1 MNATQF
7 EISETLGR
15 LNSLAPGGYALGFHI
30 EFMAPKFVFQTY
42 PKSWLDHYSSNGLI
56 MVDPMVAWG
65 FEHTG
70 TQRWSGLDDSSG
82 VMKMAADHGM
92 KYGVVIA
99 TVSGDSRSLG
109 GFSHT
114 EREFTDSEI
123 EDLQSGVVA
132 IHNNT
137 ADTAKLDADT
147 VEHLKKMSI
156 MVTHPGS

>member
-15 LNSLAPGGYALGFHI
+15 LNSLAPAGYALGFQL
-30 EFMAPKFVFQTY
+30 EFMAPRFVFQTY
-42 PKSWLDHYSSNGLI
+42 PKSWLDYYSSNGLV

-70 TQRWSGLDDSSG
+70 TQRWSNLEDSSG
-82 VMKMAADHGM
+82 VMKKAAEHGM

-109 GFSHT
+109 GFAHT
-114 EREFTDSEI
+114 DREFTDEEI
-123 EDLQSGVVA
+123 ADLQSGVVA
-132 IHNNT
+132 LHNYT
-137 ADTAKLDADT
+137 ADTAHLDEET

>member
-1 MNATQF
+1 MIAAQL

-15 LNSLAPGGYALGFHI
+15 LSSLAPGGYALGFHI
-30 EFMAPKFVFQTY
+30 ELMAPKFFFQTY

-56 MVDPMVAWG
+56 MVDPTVAWG

-82 VMKMAADHGM
+82 VMKMAAKHGM

-99 TVSGDSRSLG
+99 TVSGDSRSFG
-109 GFSHT
+109 SFSRT

-132 IHNNT
+132 IHSNT
-137 ADTAKLDADT
+137 AGTAKLDADT
-147 VEHLKKMSI
+147 VEHLKKISI